1 MKILIVENEHYLAQS
16 ISTNLMSDDDNISYF
31 LATSINDAINMKE
44 NFDIVLLST
53 NLSGNIYNVIE
64 KYKNSIIILLV
75 SYINHDTVTLP
86 IKAGANDY
94 IMKPFM
100 MEELQRKIIHH
111 IKYQNLQQENESF
124 RNYFDFFFRDIDTQK
139 IENPEFPL
147 FIKSKSKLSIDKA
160 IFEYAKEENEIV
172 IFCDMSQK
180 GAIKNLSKINR
191 GVIYIVNF
199 DSLKI
204 SQQDEVLQIVKNKKA
219 IISLDYD
226 NMNYLDN
233 LIEITATT
241 QMIMNNDI
249 LSIEEYVKY
258 SISNYEHRYPDTE
271 LSKKLGISRK
281 SLWEKRKKYGLFKKR

>member
-16 ISTNLMSDDDNISYF
+16 ISTNLMSDQNINYYI
-31 LATSINDAINMKE
+31 ATSINDAINMKE
-44 NFDIVLLST
+44 NFNIVLLST

-64 KYKNSIIILLV
+64 KFKNSIIILLV
-75 SYINHDTVTLP
+75 SYVNHDTVTLP

-100 MEELQRKIIHH
+100 MEELHRKISHH
-111 IKYQNLQQENESF
+111 INYQSLQEENNSLKEYFKFSF
-124 RNYFDFFFRDIDTQK
+124 EDIDSQA

-147 FIKSKSKLSIDKA
+147 FLKSKSKMSIDKTV
-160 IFEYAKEENEIV
+160 FEIAESKNDVV
-172 IFCDMSQK
+172 IFCNVLEKNALKKLAQTNK
-180 GAIKNLSKINR
+180 GL
-191 GVIYIVNF
+191 IYIVNF
-199 DSLKI
+199 DNLKVSEQEEILKI
-204 SQQDEVLQIVKNKKA
+204 VENKKA
-219 IISLDYD
+219 IISIDYD

-233 LIEITATT
+233 MIEITATT

-249 LSIEEYVKY
+249 LSIEDYVKY
-258 SISNYEHRYPDTE
+258 SITNYENRYPDTE

>member
-16 ISTNLMSDDDNISYF
+16 ISTNLMSDKNVNYF

-44 NFDIVLLST
+44 NFDILLLST

-64 KYKNSIIILLV
+64 KFKNSIIILLV

-100 MEELQRKIIHH
+100 MEELHRKISHH
-111 IKYQNLQQENESF
+111 INYQNLQEENNSLKE
-124 RNYFDFFFRDIDTQK
+124 YFDFSFEDVDTQK
-139 IENPEFPL
+139 LENPEFPL
-147 FIKSKSKLSIDKA
+147 FLKSKSRLSIDKA
-160 IFEYAKEENEIV
+160 VFELANKKNEVV
-172 IFCDMSQK
+172 IFCNVLE
-180 GAIKNLSKINR
+180 KNALKKLSKTNR
-191 GVIYIVNF
+191 GIIYIVNF
-199 DSLKI
+199 DTLKI
-204 SQQDEVLQIVKNKKA
+204 SEQDEILKIVDDKKA
-219 IISLDYD
+219 IISIDYD
-226 NMNYLDN
+226 NMNYLEN
-233 LIEITATT
+233 MVEITATT

-249 LSIEEYVKY
+249 LSIEDYVKY
-258 SISNYEHRYPDTE
+258 SISNYENRYPDTE